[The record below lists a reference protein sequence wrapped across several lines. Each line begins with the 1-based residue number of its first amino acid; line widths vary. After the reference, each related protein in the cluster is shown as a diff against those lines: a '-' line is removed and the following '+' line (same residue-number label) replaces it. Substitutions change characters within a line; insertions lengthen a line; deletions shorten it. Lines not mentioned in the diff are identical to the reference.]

1 MVREYLI
8 KMEPKPPMNNILF
21 STAYAADAGG
31 GVFSSAALMQY
42 APIVLVFIVF
52 YFLLIR
58 PQQKRQRQLREEQS
72 GLRRGDRIVT
82 AGGIVGTVQNTRD
95 DSQEVDVEIAQ
106 GVKVKIIRS
115 TITTI
120 MPREGKAANDS

>member
-1 MVREYLI
+1 
-8 KMEPKPPMNNILF
+8 MNNLLF
-21 STAYAADAGG
+21 STAYAADVGG
-31 GVFSSAALMQY
+31 GAFNSAALMQY

-58 PQQKRQRQLREEQS
+58 PQQKRQRQLREEQNS
-72 GLRRGDRIVT
+72 LRRGDRIIT

-106 GVKVKIIRS
+106 GVKVKVIRS
-115 TITTI
+115 TIMTI
-120 MPREGKAANDS
+120 LPREEKVANDS

>member
-1 MVREYLI
+1 
-8 KMEPKPPMNNILF
+8 MNNLLF
-21 STAYAADAGG
+21 STAYAADAGTG
-31 GVFSSAALMQY
+31 GGAFNSAALMQY

-58 PQQKRQRQLREEQS
+58 PQQKRQRQLREEQN

-82 AGGIVGTVQNTRD
+82 AGGILGTVQNTRD
-95 DSQEVDVEIAQ
+95 DSQEVDVEIAP

-115 TITTI
+115 TITNVLS
-120 MPREGKAANDS
+120 REDRVANDS